1 MRLKQPFGSTIFS
14 RTKDLIPALLTYS
27 YTTPCSR
34 WVLSTVKL
42 MRGVSSPV
50 ISGEMMVCCI
60 WAGNKIKSKEV
71 FGSTMNTGMHG
82 EEKSGEG
89 YLMQRLKDTTVGSR
103 SV

>member
-1 MRLKQPFGSTIFS
+1 
-14 RTKDLIPALLTYS
+14 
-27 YTTPCSR
+27 
-34 WVLSTVKL
+34 
-42 MRGVSSPV
+42 
-50 ISGEMMVCCI
+50 MVCCI

-103 SV
+103 SA